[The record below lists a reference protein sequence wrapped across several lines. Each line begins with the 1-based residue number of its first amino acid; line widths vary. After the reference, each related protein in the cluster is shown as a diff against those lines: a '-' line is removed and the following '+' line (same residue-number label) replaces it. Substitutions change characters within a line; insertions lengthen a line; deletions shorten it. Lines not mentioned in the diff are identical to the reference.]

1 MSDRDIARATGAGV
15 STVGSWMR
23 RTRVPTGERAE
34 RLAELSAVVERLA
47 RVIDPDYIPV
57 WLHKPII
64 ALDDEKP
71 LDVLASGEYRR
82 LSRVISE
89 LESPTFA

>member
-1 MSDRDIARATGAGV
+1 
-15 STVGSWMR
+15 
-23 RTRVPTGERAE
+23 
-34 RLAELSAVVERLA
+34 
-47 RVIDPDYIPV
+47 VIDHEYIPV
-57 WLHKPII
+57 WLRKPVV

-89 LESPTFA
+89 LESPTFS

>member
-1 MSDRDIARATGAGV
+1 
-15 STVGSWMR
+15 
-23 RTRVPTGERAE
+23 
-34 RLAELSAVVERLA
+34 VERLA
-47 RVIDPDYIPV
+47 HVIDPNYIPV
-57 WLHKPII
+57 WLRKPII

-89 LESPTFA
+89 LESPTLS

>member
-1 MSDRDIARATGAGV
+1 M
-15 STVGSWMR
+15 
-23 RTRVPTGERAE
+23 
-34 RLAELSAVVERLA
+34 ERLA

-57 WLHKPII
+57 WLRKPII

-71 LDVLASGEYRR
+71 LDVLARGEYRR

-89 LESPTFA
+89 LESPTFS